1 MNLAQTCYYIKLN
14 IALIYL
20 PADLDTTKEE
30 EIHLFSYK
38 NPLC

>member
-14 IALIYL
+14 IIYT

-30 EIHLFSYK
+30 EIHIFS
-38 NPLC
+38 